1 MRARTSFFLAA
12 GLFAFFPAFAS
23 AQVPVRPFD
32 RLDVGLYG
40 TATVGDDSFDSY
52 WDAGPSG
59 AVDFVTPFYVG
70 RASLFVRVGV
80 DDAIAGQATSG
91 FTSIFGALGWRIGR
105 PVVERLR
112 ADIGLHVGLTEWMFS
127 DENDSA
133 VRYELEV
140 GTEASARLAYEFAHR
155 WHAVAEASY
164 QLTFTYERIE
174 RAYVSVGIARSFA
187 APGWIRSV
195 LE

>member
-1 MRARTSFFLAA
+1 MRARSLLLLAA
-12 GLFAFFPAFAS
+12 GLFALLPASAR

-40 TATVGDDSFDSY
+40 AATVSDNSFDSY
-52 WDAGPSG
+52 WDAGPAG
-59 AVDFVTPFYVG
+59 AIDFVTPFYVG
-70 RASLFVRVGV
+70 RASLFVRVGA

-91 FTSIFGALGWRIGR
+91 FTSVFAALGWRVGR
-105 PVVERLR
+105 PVVEHLR
-112 ADIGLHVGLTEWMFS
+112 ADLGLHAGLTEWIFS
-127 DENDSA
+127 SEDDSA
-133 VRYELEV
+133 VRYEMEL

-164 QLTFTYERIE
+164 QITFTYERIE
-174 RAYVSVGIARSFA
+174 LGYVSVGIARSFG